1 MTGSGARCAAK
12 PSSAAR
18 GPGPRTPDTDHRE
31 TDMETLFQDLRFA
44 VRTLTKSPG
53 FTAVA
58 VLTLALGIGANTAIF
73 SAVNTVLLKPLP
85 YPGSDRLVQVMST
98 GFRGVQFGVSFPGLR
113 DLRALSHD
121 FTGVA
126 GTTTPRYNLT
136 RAGGPRAASGA
147 AVTADLFD

>member
-18 GPGPRTPDTDHRE
+18 GPGPRTPDTEHRE
-31 TDMETLFQDLRFA
+31 TDMETVFQDLRFA
-44 VRTLTKSPG
+44 VRTLAKSPG

-85 YPGSDRLVQVMST
+85 YPGSDRLVHGMSA
-98 GFRGVQFGVSFPGLR
+98 GVRGVRFWVCFSYPPGPPGLSP
-113 DLRALSHD
+113 DL
-121 FTGVA
+121 TGVA
-126 GTTTPRYNLT
+126 
-136 RAGGPRAASGA
+136 
-147 AVTADLFD
+147 